1 VIARRLLLASF
12 GVLGL
17 ATSLAAQE
25 LKLPNKDGSVK
36 FALIGDTGTGSK
48 AQNEVGAQMAAFHK
62 RFPFKFV
69 VMVGDNM
76 YGSQRAGDFVTKFE
90 APYKELLSTG
100 VKFYAALG
108 NHDEPGQKNYTHFN
122 MAGERF
128 YAFRANATDVGTSV
142 DKGPRFYALDSNY
155 MDKAQLDWI
164 EKQLSTGGDD
174 WKICFFHHPLYSS
187 ARKHGSALDLRKA
200 LEPLFI
206 QYKVDL
212 VLAGHEHVYERVKPQ
227 QGVHYIVSGAGGTL
241 RKGDLRRPSQY
252 TEVGFDQ
259 DYHFMLFEID
269 GADLHFQAVSRTGT
283 TVDSGTIKRGAAA
296 AAKQEATK
304 P

>member
-1 VIARRLLLASF
+1 MRRRRTFRALAGLLCLAS
-12 GVLGL
+12 
-17 ATSLAAQE
+17 SLAAQD
-25 LKLPNKDGSVK
+25 LKLPNEEGTVK
-36 FALIGDTGTGSK
+36 FALIGDTGTGSR

-62 RFPFKFV
+62 RFPFTFV

-76 YGSQRAGDFVTKFE
+76 YGSQGPRDFVSKFE
-90 APYKELLSTG
+90 APYKDLLAAN

-108 NHDEPGQKNYTHFN
+108 NHDEPGQKNYRHFN

-128 YAFRANATDVGTSV
+128 YAFRATPTEVGTSV
-142 DKGPRFYALDSNY
+142 ASGARFYALDSNY
-155 MDKAQLDWI
+155 MDKAQLDWL
-164 EKQLSTGGDD
+164 EKQLSAGGDE

-187 ARKHGSALDLRKA
+187 ARKHGSALDLRKV

-206 QYKVDL
+206 QYKVDV

-227 QGVHYIVSGAGGTL
+227 QGVYYFVSGAGGTL
-241 RKGDLRRPSQY
+241 RKGDLRQPSQY
-252 TEVGFDQ
+252 TAAGYDK

-269 GADLHFQAVSRTGT
+269 GGEMHFQAISRTGA
-283 TVDSGTIKRGAAA
+283 TVDSGTLKRQAAKAAA
-296 AAKQEATK
+296 T

>member
-1 VIARRLLLASF
+1 MTVRRTVLASLV
-12 GVLGL
+12 VLCL
-17 ATSLAAQE
+17 ASSLAGQD
-25 LKLPNKDGSVK
+25 LKLPNKEGTVK
-36 FALIGDTGTGSK
+36 FALIGDTGTGSR
-48 AQNEVGAQMAAFHK
+48 AQTEVGAQMEAFRK
-62 RFPFKFV
+62 RFPFRFV

-76 YGSQRAGDFVTKFE
+76 YGSQRAPDFVTKFE
-90 APYKELLSTG
+90 GPYKDLLAAG
-100 VKFYAALG
+100 VRFYAALG
-108 NHDEPGQKNYTHFN
+108 NHDEPGQKNYQHFN
-122 MAGERF
+122 MGGERF
-128 YAFRANATDVGTSV
+128 YAFRATATDVGPKV

-164 EKQLSTGGDD
+164 EKQLSTKDDD

-212 VLAGHEHVYERVKPQ
+212 VLAGHEHVYERIKPQ
-227 QGVHYIVSGAGGTL
+227 QGVNYIVSGAGGTL
-241 RKGDLRRPSQY
+241 RKGDLVRASQY
-252 TEVGFDQ
+252 TAAGYDQ

-269 GADLHFQAVSRTGT
+269 GDDLHFQAISRTGS
-283 TVDSGTIKRGAAA
+283 TVDSGSIKRGAAA